1 MTETASPDAFE
12 HAAPFKYVGGDPA
25 LDLVNTVDWTDTG
38 TRRDRL
44 TTYDRLADWAEGAG
58 IVRPEVAR
66 HLRQAVEAD
75 PDRGREAVE
84 EARGVRAVLRDAFRE
99 IALREESKSG
109 LEALSQLLSTTL
121 PRLRL
126 EASGSEVVYSWHEWG
141 ENPSCLLWPVIFS
154 GADLLTS
161 AEAGRVGMCPADGCG
176 WMFVDR
182 SRNGM
187 RKWCEMAT
195 CGTAA
200 KNRRRRRRAG
210 RRT

>member
-1 MTETASPDAFE
+1 MTETASSDALE
-12 HAAPFKYVGGDPA
+12 HVAPFKYVGGDPA
-25 LDLVNTVDWTDTG
+25 LDLVNTVDWTNTG

-44 TTYDRLADWAEGAG
+44 TGYDRLADWAEGAG
-58 IVRPEVAR
+58 IVRPDVAKR
-66 HLRQAVEAD
+66 LRQAVEAD
-75 PDRGREAVE
+75 PDRGEEAIE
-84 EARGVRAVLRDAFRE
+84 EARRVRATLRNAFRE
-99 IALREESKSG
+99 IALGEDAKSG
-109 LEALSQLLSTTL
+109 LDALSQLLSATL
-121 PRLRL
+121 QRLRL
-126 EASGSEVVYSWHEWG
+126 EESGSEVVYSWDEWG
-141 ENPSCLLWPVIFS
+141 ENPACLLWPVTFS
-154 GADLLTS
+154 GAELLTS
-161 AEAGRVGMCPADGCG
+161 AEAGRVGMCPGDGCG